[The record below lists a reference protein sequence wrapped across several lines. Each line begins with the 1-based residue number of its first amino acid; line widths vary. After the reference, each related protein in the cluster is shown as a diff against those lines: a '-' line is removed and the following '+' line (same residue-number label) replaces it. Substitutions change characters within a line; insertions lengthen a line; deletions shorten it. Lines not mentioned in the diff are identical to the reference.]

1 MPDNARSWMWPEAV
15 EMLVR
20 AERLRVVLFR
30 PAARVS
36 QTPVWEPPADVFE
49 TPDEV
54 LVLMA
59 LPGVDPEEVEA
70 VIDQDALRVAG
81 LCMQHPALR
90 TAEIHRLE
98 LPHGRF
104 ERRIPLPAGRYESV
118 TRRSVHGCLLVT
130 LQKAK

>member
-1 MPDNARSWMWPEAV
+1 
-15 EMLVR
+15 
-20 AERLRVVLFR
+20 
-30 PAARVS
+30 
-36 QTPVWEPPADVFE
+36 
-49 TPDEV
+49 
-54 LVLMA
+54 
-59 LPGVDPEEVEA
+59 
-70 VIDQDALRVAG
+70 VAG

-118 TRRSVHGCLLVT
+118 TRGSVHGCLLVT